1 MTARA
6 AGRGG
11 LLLTLVARQSVGTWK
26 SGSSS
31 CADTQGGLEK
41 GLVPVFRGPGEG
53 SGVLQEAAPGPE
65 GPSFSGSH
73 IILVLIHAK
82 RNKPLGTEG
91 DGNQVP
97 HGDCKHGQEA
107 ATTPDPASP
116 ASQNDGWPTCVL
128 ESISCERRDSKREH

>member
-11 LLLTLVARQSVGTWK
+11 LLLTLVAHRKFGYLEVWE
-26 SGSSS
+26 SS
-31 CADTQGGLEK
+31 CTDTQGGLEK
-41 GLVPVFRGPGEG
+41 GLVLVFRGPGEG

-65 GPSFSGSH
+65 GPSFSGTH
-73 IILVLIHAK
+73 TILVLIHAN

-97 HGDCKHGQEA
+97 HGDCKHGQGPLQ
-107 ATTPDPASP
+107 TLPAPHSRMMAGQP
-116 ASQNDGWPTCVL
+116 VSLKA
-128 ESISCERRDSKREH
+128 